1 MDSRE
6 IVRRTLDF
14 EGPERVARSFGDS
27 DFANA
32 GYSGATLA
40 TSWREV
46 GGGRWE
52 RTDVWGNTWARVD
65 ETSKGEVARGVLD
78 GDGGLDHVAEIELPD
93 FADPD
98 GYDGVK
104 RKRTE
109 RPDKWL
115 VAGLPG
121 FAFNIARKLRRL
133 DQYLVDL
140 YTSPDE
146 IHALHDR
153 LDAILE
159 TMIWNHAAAGADA
172 VMFPEDWGTQD
183 RLMIDPA
190 LWREEFGP
198 RFRKLC
204 GVARECGVRVFMHS
218 CGQIEDIVPDLI
230 RAGVDLLQFDQPEL
244 HGLDTL
250 ASHHEGARI
259 TFWCPVDIQKT
270 LQSGDEALVR
280 ERAREMLDKLWRGR
294 GGFVAGFYWGMEAI
308 GVAPALQ
315 GAASDEFATHGVRSR
330 YSDAGRRAMML
341 TSEQPA
347 TDQTPPASG
356 DE

>member
-14 EGPERVARSFGDS
+14 EGPERVAVSFGDS
-27 DFANA
+27 DLAWTGCSA
-32 GYSGATLA
+32 ATRA
-40 TSWREV
+40 TEWRET

-52 RTDVWGNTWARVD
+52 RTDEWGNTWARVD
-65 ETSKGEVARGVLD
+65 ATSKGEVVRGALD
-78 GDGGLDHVAEIELPD
+78 DEEGLDRVGELELPD
-93 FADPD
+93 FSDPAA
-98 GYDGVK
+98 Y
-104 RKRTE
+104 E
-109 RPDKWL
+109 RVRRDRAARPEKWL

-140 YTSPDE
+140 YTAADA

-153 LDAILE
+153 LDAILGD
-159 TMIWNHAAAGADA
+159 MIRNHASAGADA

-190 LWREEFGP
+190 LWREEFAP

-204 GVARECGVRVFMHS
+204 GVAHELGVSVFMHS
-218 CGQIEDIVPDLI
+218 CGQTEEIVPDLA
-230 RAGVDLLQFDQPEL
+230 RAGVDCLQFDQPEL

-250 ASHHEGARI
+250 ASHQGLAKI

-270 LQSGDEALVR
+270 LQSRDEGLVR
-280 ERAREMLDKLWRGR
+280 ARAREMLDKLWRGR
-294 GGFVAGFYWGMEAI
+294 GGFIAGFYGDMASI
-308 GVAPALQ
+308 GVDPALQ
-315 GAASDEFATHGVRSR
+315 AAASDEFVAHGVRSR
-330 YSDAGRRAMML
+330 YADA
-341 TSEQPA
+341 
-347 TDQTPPASG
+347 
-356 DE
+356 